1 MENENVQAQDSNSA
15 EEVTLE
21 VTEETADN
29 SQNTAEESVEEVKA
43 RLAKAE
49 ELAKNYKV
57 RAEKAEK
64 LAKSVKVETKPE
76 AKNDKLSVSTRDYL
90 ALVNA
95 KVNEEDITEVEEYAR
110 FKGVSIADALKS
122 SVVKTLLSEK
132 EEMRKTANAANVNN
146 VRKSVS
152 KVSGEVLLDK
162 ASKGEMLDDV
172 DALVK
177 ARLEAKRAK

>member
-1 MENENVQAQDSNSA
+1 MENENDQAQVSNEQ

-29 SQNTAEESVEEVKA
+29 SQNETVEESVEDLKA

-49 ELAKNYKV
+49 ETARNQKI

-64 LAKSVKVETKPE
+64 LAKPQAPAKPE
-76 AKNDKLSVSTRDYL
+76 APKVNMSTRDYI

-95 KVNEEDITEVEEYAR
+95 KINEEDITEVEEYAR
-110 FKGVSIADALKS
+110 FKNVSIADALKS
-122 SVVKTLLSEK
+122 SVVKTLIAEK

-146 VRKSVS
+146 VRRGAS
-152 KVSGEVLLDK
+152 KISDDVLLAK

-172 DALVK
+172 DALAK
-177 ARLEAKRAK
+177 ARFEARKNKK

>member
-1 MENENVQAQDSNSA
+1 MENENDQAQVSNEQ

-21 VTEETADN
+21 VTEETTDN
-29 SQNTAEESVEEVKA
+29 SQNETVEESVDDLKA

-49 ELAKNYKV
+49 ETARNQKI

-64 LAKSVKVETKPE
+64 LAKPQTQAKPDAPKV
-76 AKNDKLSVSTRDYL
+76 NMSTRDYI

-95 KVNEEDITEVEEYAR
+95 KINEEDITEVEEYAR
-110 FKGVSIADALKS
+110 FKNVSIADALKS
-122 SVVKTLLSEK
+122 SVVKTLIAEK

-146 VRKSVS
+146 VRRGAS
-152 KVSGEVLLDK
+152 KISDDVLLAK

-172 DALVK
+172 DALAK
-177 ARLEAKRAK
+177 ARFEAKKKK